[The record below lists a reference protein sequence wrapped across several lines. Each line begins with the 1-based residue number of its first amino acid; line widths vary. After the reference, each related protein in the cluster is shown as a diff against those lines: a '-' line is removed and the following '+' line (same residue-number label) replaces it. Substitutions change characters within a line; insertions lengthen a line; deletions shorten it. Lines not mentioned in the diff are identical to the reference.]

1 MDLLLPARV
10 IWTVGRASANNATGG
25 IADAAVE
32 AEHEAPAV
40 SPSRHAIHVAVIRP
54 RLALVF
60 EQNLAPIDLDDDSPS
75 QAEHHLARLIG
86 VLKPERYG
94 ATARAQDRGDHQSEG
109 SLTHDRHIAQ

>member
-1 MDLLLPARV
+1 V
-10 IWTVGRASANNATGG
+10 IWTVGSASANNATGD

-32 AEHEAPAV
+32 AEHEAPAA
-40 SPSRHAIHVAVIRP
+40 SPSRHAIHVAAITP

-60 EQNLAPIDLDDDSPS
+60 EQHLAPIDLDDDSPS